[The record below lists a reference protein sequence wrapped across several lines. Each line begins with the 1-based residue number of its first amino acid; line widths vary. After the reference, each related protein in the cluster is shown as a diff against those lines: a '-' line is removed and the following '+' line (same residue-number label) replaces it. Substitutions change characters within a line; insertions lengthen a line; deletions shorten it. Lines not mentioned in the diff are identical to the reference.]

1 LVATAA
7 LAATTLLFAVLDRDA
22 AGNAIGGRA
31 APAKPREVKV
41 RQAEVTITSRA
52 RMIRV
57 PDSFLGLST
66 EYWALLPFERR
77 MSLFER
83 VLSLLHVQGDGP
95 LILRVGGDSA
105 DHTFWDPSARRTP
118 AWVFGLTPAWLRQTS
133 ILVDRA
139 RLRLI
144 LDLNLVTASPSS
156 AAQWAHAAQTR
167 LPHAS
172 IAGFEIG
179 NEPDIYSRSYWRAS
193 ISRTTPDTSFL
204 PSAISARSYTQD
216 FQSYALALAR
226 AAPGVP
232 LIGPAIASP
241 AHDGNWISSLLAG
254 PHAGLGIVSAH
265 RYPFSACVPR
275 TSPSYPTIARLLSEQ
290 ASAGLAQTVRPAV
303 RVAHNA
309 GRPFRLTEL
318 NSVTCGGLPGV
329 SDRFATALWA
339 PDALFELLLA
349 GVDGVNIHVRANAIN
364 AAFTLNR
371 RGLHAR
377 PLLYGLHLF
386 ASMLGRDAQLVD
398 LRLRTRRSLHLKV
411 WAVRAHGGVLRVLLI
426 DKGNHPVNVDLH
438 LPATGPAIVE
448 RLLAPSARSD
458 SGVTL
463 DGQHL
468 GSDGRWHGRPAKQTL
483 THHKHGYD
491 LTVPKLSA
499 ALLSVHLYPGALTLN
514 TVTNRAPDVT
524 ARTRGSSARG

>member
-1 LVATAA
+1 M
-7 LAATTLLFAVLDRDA
+7 
-22 AGNAIGGRA
+22 
-31 APAKPREVKV
+31 

-318 NSVTCGGLPGV
+318 NSVTCGGRPGV
-329 SDRFATALWA
+329 SNTFATALWA
-339 PDALFELLLA
+339 PDALFELLGE
-349 GVDGVNIHVRANAIN
+349 GVDGVHLHLRAGAIN
-364 AAFTLNR
+364 APFALSAN
-371 RGLHAR
+371 GLSAR
-377 PLLYGLHLF
+377 PLLYGLIMF
-386 ASMLGRDAQLVD
+386 ARTLGSDPGLVPLQL
-398 LRLRTRRSLHLKV
+398 RARGSLHLKA
-411 WAVRAHGGVLRVLLI
+411 WGVRTGNGWLHVLLI
-426 DKGNHPVNVDLH
+426 DKGRRYVRVL
-438 LPATGPAIVE
+438 LRIPASGQAAIQ
-448 RLLAPSARSD
+448 RLRAPSARSR

-463 DGQHL
+463 G
-468 GSDGRWHGRPAKQTL
+468 GQTL
-483 THHKHGYD
+483 GPGGQWQGRSTRQTVKRTRRGYVVI
-491 LTVPKLSA
+491 VPRVSA
-499 ALLSVHLYPGALTLN
+499 ALVSVRLQAGALQRSAPEPAWRPAGAT
-514 TVTNRAPDVT
+514 RAGT
-524 ARTRGSSARG
+524 